1 MKIREACKKL
11 TTAAKRSA
19 NCQIPSP
26 WGRFH
31 FPEYLYLSFERCYE
45 HFMELYVEVDAIGE
59 SSSTRG
65 SSGCGVLSP
74 SLVHRGCLAQEQH
87 RALCPWGLSLGSR
100 AVWLGRAG
108 EEMERG
114 RGGGDGFTMHS
125 QPHRDILGL
134 STWCPAKGPPLPVFL
149 QERAVHPAAPLRDG
163 TARHHNREPSRAA
176 GAGPPRPCPPK
187 RQHRAR
193 GGLLE
198 QSASPLPLTGLVS
211 HHLSKRGCSKV
222 LLSACFNE
230 PC

>member
-45 HFMELYVEVDAIGE
+45 RFMELYVEVDAIGE
-59 SSSTRG
+59 SSNTRG
-65 SSGCGVLSP
+65 SSGCSVLSP
-74 SLVHRGCLAQEQH
+74 SLVHRGCLAQEQR

-100 AVWLGRAG
+100 AVWLGHAG

-114 RGGGDGFTMHS
+114 RGGGDGFTTHS
-125 QPHRDILGL
+125 LPRRDILGL
-134 STWCPAKGPPLPVFL
+134 STGCPAKGPPLPVLL
-149 QERAVHPAAPLRDG
+149 QERAVHPAALLWDG
-163 TARHHNREPSRAA
+163 AAGPGCIATESPAWAA

-211 HHLSKRGCSKV
+211 HHLSK
-222 LLSACFNE
+222 
-230 PC
+230 